1 MSLQK
6 NFEKYKK
13 NIEFQ
18 LSKLD
23 ISKIAKLEKILLAAW
38 KNNNKVFLCG
48 NGGSAGNAN
57 HIANDLLYVVT
68 KNNNKGINAESLTA
82 NPSVITC
89 LANDEGYENIF
100 TEQLKT
106 KAKKKDVLIVF
117 SGSGNS
123 KNIINAIS
131 YANKNKI
138 KTIAIVGFD
147 GGRAKKIANLCIH
160 IKVND
165 MQISE
170 DFQTIIMHICTQSL
184 MKKKLKSKT

>member
-6 NFEKYKK
+6 NIEKYKK
-13 NIEFQ
+13 NIEYH

-57 HIANDLLYVVT
+57 NIANDLLHVVT